1 MGVRGD
7 TGQTTMFDATR
18 RYVRVRA
25 RRSDG
30 FIEFEFSIGDPDLA
44 VELMLPESAF
54 HEFCLA
60 NEVIVLDPATS
71 DQGDW
76 VSRLNDASRQ
86 GFENAV

>member
-1 MGVRGD
+1 MGQEQRQGS
-7 TGQTTMFDATR
+7 TFDAGR
-18 RYVRVRA
+18 RYVRVCS
-25 RRSDG
+25 RRQDG
-30 FIEFEFSIGDPDLA
+30 FVEFEFSIGDPELA

-86 GFENAV
+86 GFEDAV